1 MKKIYVVRKYVL
13 ANSAEEAIKLSKRKA
28 IDDCWAEDDTHKEIL
43 RELIKKENKIGFNK

>member
-13 ANSAEEAIKLSKRKA
+13 ANSAEEAMKLSKRKP

-43 RELIKKENKIGFNK
+43 REMVKKENKIGFQQ